1 MSIDLNLEPLE
12 ATLGAGALIVND
24 YRITTEPIEGGHRL
38 TITRGSEVQTMDVL
52 DGVGIVG
59 IEKTGSTGD
68 VDSYRVSF
76 TDGSTFDYTV
86 ETNAATY
93 AAAEAAR
100 AEAEAARESAET
112 ARASAESARAQAED
126 GRQSAEAARVA
137 AEQSRAS
144 AESVRAAAENA
155 RVAAETARANAE
167 NERAGAETLRSAAE
181 TDRANAE
188 SGRVS
193 AEHGRVSAESERVAA
208 EEARATEFAGF
219 SGEINQ
225 LKDDMATKADKA
237 ALTRTDRSLDAL
249 WKLNQGISYRFETYS
264 EEAYQKQ
271 VISGAKL
278 ADIQS
283 VGGKTVVW
291 NQNIDTSNFRNTTI
305 DGITF
310 TLNTDGTISITGGFT
325 GSIGSAWCQLSN
337 YNNIPVGHKILVCG
351 HGTDTNIRV
360 YDGTTFFRTYEPT
373 IITLASEIVN
383 IYIGID
389 ATKID
394 TVCAP
399 RIIDLTQLFGAG
411 NEPTSTDDS
420 RIAWTKQYAAAH
432 PEYNA
437 GELVSAGVESIKY
450 NDAIISDIP
459 ASVRALPGYGWSA
472 GSAYNSI
479 EHTDSGWQYVQRV
492 GSVDL
497 GTLDW
502 YARTAGTANTFRV
515 DTPNMGIKGSGS
527 SELAP
532 NAISKYTIKPS
543 KDYAEYNNVLA
554 IHSNGDY
561 LYASFRS
568 YGTDAEA
575 FKTAMNG
582 VMLYYELAKPIIT
595 PITEDMLEPFE
606 VESGG
611 TITYENAAKL
621 SIPNSVEY
629 VVSLAGVNS

>member
-38 TITRGSEVQTMDVL
+38 NITRGSEVQTMDVL

-325 GSIGSAWCQLSN
+325 GSTGSAWCQLSN

-383 IYIGID
+383 IFIGID

-411 NEPTSTDDS
+411 NEPTTLDDS

-497 GTLDW
+497 GTLYW
-502 YARTAGTANTFRV
+502 T
-515 DTPNMGIKGSGS
+515 
-527 SELAP
+527 
-532 NAISKYTIKPS
+532 KY
-543 KDYAEYNNVLA
+543 
-554 IHSNGDY
+554 HSADSVF
-561 LYASFRS
+561 YASIPDRKPNDNNILS
-568 YGTDAEA
+568 SIYTTDKSSNPPAAVPDKQISGYYSGYNVWVQDTNYTNGET